1 MKWAILATGT
11 IARKFA
17 GTVNAMAEAGEDQQV
32 IACASRSLERA
43 QAFADEFGIP
53 RAYGSYEAMA
63 ADPDVEAV
71 YIATPNTMHYENA
84 KMCLDA
90 GKHVLCEKPF
100 TTTKADAEE
109 LFALARAKGL
119 FIMEGFWIRFLP
131 VHQKMM
137 ELIRNGEIGNVVF
150 ARADFGFTA
159 NGARRVRKFDPAL
172 GGGAMLDIGVYN
184 LGFLRMVM
192 QDADPVSY
200 SIVSHMSEY
209 GTDDF
214 STVQL
219 VYPGGRSANSTVSI
233 GLVMPHTAAIF
244 GTKGAIYYDEFQ
256 AASRIT
262 VAPVDKEAYTYESP
276 ILFKGFEYQIR
287 EVERC
292 VKAGMNSS
300 DILKPEDTI
309 AITGLMEDMLKEM
322 AQQAEK

>member
-17 GTVNAMAEAGEDQQV
+17 GTIRSMAAAGEDQQLV
-32 IACASRSLERA
+32 ACASRSQEKA

-63 ADPDVEAV
+63 ADPDIEAV
-71 YIATPNTMHYENA
+71 YIATPNTMHFENA
-84 KMCLDA
+84 KMCLNA

-100 TTTKADAEE
+100 TTTKADAET
-109 LFALARAKGL
+109 LFALAKEKGL

-131 VHQKMM
+131 VLQKMM
-137 ELIRNGEIGNVVF
+137 ELIRDGEIGDVVF
-150 ARADFGFTA
+150 ARADFGFA
-159 NGARRVRKFDPAL
+159 VSGARKIRKFDPSL

-233 GLVMPHTAAIF
+233 GLVMPHTAAVF
-244 GTKGAIYYDEFQ
+244 GTKGAIYFDEFQ
-256 AASRIT
+256 SADKMT
-262 VAPVDKEAYTYESP
+262 VVPVDKEAYTFESP
-276 ILFKGFEYQIR
+276 ILHKGFEYQIR

-309 AITGLMEDMLKEM
+309 AVTGLMEDILKKM
-322 AQQAEK
+322 AE